1 MTLLPKTSEA
11 HVAERPHAI
20 LPMPWRILGQALGFP
35 NHDQELWWLHTSPF
49 FNKLLIQCGY
59 DIHLQY
65 QYLCFYHRHI
75 ISVLG
80 PFIRSGM
87 EPDYLSG
94 FTPEGYGFELSVNHQ
109 LSGSVLRLGCE
120 PQSEFAGTEHD
131 RLNQYMAR
139 ELLGR
144 LARLDDNIDLRWFNH
159 FDSHLSLTHEEANAA
174 APHLVRHRW
183 QTKVLAFDLKNGA
196 VLPKAYFFLKAKSI
210 VTGIPI
216 AVLAFG
222 AIEHLDKGFEPG
234 ISVLKRFLSPCLT
247 ENPSE
252 SNASEILL
260 IAVDCVV
267 PSNARLKLY
276 VANTQLCLDSIR
288 HFWTLG
294 GYLRDPVTVK
304 GLAIAEKLWSF
315 LRLDEASR
323 SHTDVDHL
331 PLVLNYGLEIGGET
345 VRPQLYLPS
354 HGQND
359 DSGSDGLADFFRY
372 LKWENLATRYKQE
385 LIQNL

>member
-1 MTLLPKTSEA
+1 MAILPETSKT
-11 HVAERPHAI
+11 HVAERSHAI
-20 LPMPWRILGQALGFP
+20 LPLPWRVLGQALGFP
-35 NHDQELWWLHTSPF
+35 NRDQELWWLHTAPF
-49 FNKLLIQCGY
+49 FNNLLIQCCY
-59 DIHLQY
+59 DVHLQY

-75 ISVLG
+75 LSVLG

-109 LSGSVLRLGCE
+109 ASGSVLRLGCE

-131 RLNQYMAR
+131 RLNQFMAR

-144 LARLDDNIDLRWFNH
+144 LARLDANIDLRWFNH
-159 FDSHLSLTHEEANAA
+159 FDSHLSLTHVEANAA

-183 QTKVLAFDLKNGA
+183 QTKVLAFDFKDGGIT
-196 VLPKAYFFLKAKSI
+196 PKAYFFLKAKSI

-216 AVLAFG
+216 AVLAFE
-222 AIEHLDKGFEPG
+222 AIEHLGKEFEAG
-234 ISVLKRFLSPCLT
+234 LSVLKRFLSPCLV

-252 SNASEILL
+252 TNASEILL
-260 IAVDCVV
+260 IALDCVA
-267 PSNARLKLY
+267 PSKSRLKLY

-294 GYLRDPVTVK
+294 GHLHDPITVK
-304 GLAIAEKLWSF
+304 GLAIAEKLWSI
-315 LRLDEASR
+315 LRSDETSR
-323 SHTDVDHL
+323 SHTDVDRL
-331 PLVLNYGLEIGGET
+331 PLVLNYELKCGGET
-345 VRPQLYLPS
+345 VRPQLYLPL

-359 DSGSDGLADFFRY
+359 DSVSDGLTDFFKY
-372 LKWENLATRYKQE
+372 LKWEGLATRYKQE